1 MLWTYDLK
9 VYMAHSTHCTHQ
21 TSKWSPLTI
30 SICHIMASRL
40 VPWCRRK
47 RCHSCVCSQ
56 EVMAHFTFVSVPNCW
71 AVSCFLVVT
80 NRWPS
85 PCPILAAGLFTALW
99 LEDWRPIPADLPSCP
114 VISISLNPIRST
126 WLANNLQ

>member
-1 MLWTYDLK
+1 MCTWHI
-9 VYMAHSTHCTHQ
+9 VHIAHSTHQ
-21 TSKWSPLTI
+21 TSKWSPLTL

-47 RCHSCVCSQ
+47 WCHSCVCSQ
-56 EVMAHFTFVSVPNCW
+56 EVMADFTLVSVANCW

-85 PCPILAAGLFTALW
+85 PGPILPAGLFTALW
-99 LEDWRPIPADLPSCP
+99 LEDCRPLPAVLTSCP
-114 VISISLNPIRST
+114 MIFISLNLVISI
-126 WLANNLQ
+126 WLANSLQ